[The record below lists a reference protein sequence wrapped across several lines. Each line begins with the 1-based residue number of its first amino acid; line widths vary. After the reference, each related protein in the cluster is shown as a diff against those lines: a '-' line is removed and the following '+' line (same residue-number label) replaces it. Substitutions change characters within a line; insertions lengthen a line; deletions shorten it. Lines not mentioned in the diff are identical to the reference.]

1 MGLREILQK
10 FTAKREKLKEL
21 QENRKV
27 QQIAV
32 EREKNSNERELER
45 FMEERRQANIKKQL
59 EEFRKQKTEEMWKSN
74 MFKDDGHRILDAGN
88 PILQQKKLF
97 GLKSNMLNCSNGFFK

>member
-10 FTAKREKLKEL
+10 FTAKKEKLKEY
-21 QENRKV
+21 QEDRRV

-45 FMEERRQANIKKQL
+45 FMEERRQANIKLKL
-59 EEFRKQKTEEMWKSN
+59 DEFRKQKQEEMWKAN
-74 MFKDDGHRILDAGN
+74 LFKEEHKILDAGN
-88 PILQQKKLF
+88 PILKQKNLF
-97 GLKSNMLNCSNGFFK
+97 ALKSNMLNGNGGFFK